1 MKNVIKSL
9 TELRFVFIV
18 FAMLPCVSRA
28 AEIDINLLKKLDSYL
43 EKRAF
48 YIERKENRIDS
59 LKQIINKGSYS
70 RRMMAYE
77 NIFDE
82 YYTYCYD
89 SAFVYNQQQMNL
101 ATMMSDESAQKTCLM
116 HKALLMAIG
125 GFYSQAEDI
134 MQEIDPQTLSLD
146 LQYNY
151 YNTLLWLYN
160 YWSSYCSDEYLAP
173 EFTSKRIVYLK
184 KINEVLSSD
193 TLNGNFDKANYYY
206 MLGEEAFLTDVTGK
220 SSISYYKNALKHS
233 SPDQRVYACAAYGV
247 ARSYRL
253 SGDSK
258 QYVKYLVDA
267 AISDIVCPLKEN
279 LALQELSLYIYNL
292 NHDNCDIAA
301 KYIAYSMEDA
311 QFYNNRLRILEI
323 SKIMPIITEAYR
335 GKIQH
340 QKHNVEICLAVVC
353 ILSLALGIVLIVLF
367 RYYRKLNQSRH
378 NVHLQMEKVMELNK
392 KLESTNVKRET
403 YLRLFMDISAA
414 YIEKLSEYRKLVS
427 RKLKAGQADDLL
439 KRMGSY
445 KLQAEDVATFNSRFD
460 KAFMELYP
468 NFVDEFN
475 SLLTPEN
482 RIVLPTPTSLTP
494 EIRIFALMRLGVTE
508 SRKIAT
514 LLSYSPQTVYNH
526 KTAMRNKAID
536 RERFDEDIN
545 RLCKII
551 QPQSD

>member
-1 MKNVIKSL
+1 M
-9 TELRFVFIV
+9 
-18 FAMLPCVSRA
+18 
-28 AEIDINLLKKLDSYL
+28 
-43 EKRAF
+43 
-48 YIERKENRIDS
+48 
-59 LKQIINKGSYS
+59 
-70 RRMMAYE
+70 
-77 NIFDE
+77 
-82 YYTYCYD
+82 
-89 SAFVYNQQQMNL
+89 
-101 ATMMSDESAQKTCLM
+101 
-116 HKALLMAIG
+116 
-125 GFYSQAEDI
+125 
-134 MQEIDPQTLSLD
+134 
-146 LQYNY
+146 
-151 YNTLLWLYN
+151 
-160 YWSSYCSDEYLAP
+160 
-173 EFTSKRIVYLK
+173 
-184 KINEVLSSD
+184 
-193 TLNGNFDKANYYY
+193 
-206 MLGEEAFLTDVTGK
+206 
-220 SSISYYKNALKHS
+220 
-233 SPDQRVYACAAYGV
+233 
-247 ARSYRL
+247 
-253 SGDSK
+253 
-258 QYVKYLVDA
+258 
-267 AISDIVCPLKEN
+267 
-279 LALQELSLYIYNL
+279 
-292 NHDNCDIAA
+292 
-301 KYIAYSMEDA
+301 
-311 QFYNNRLRILEI
+311 
-323 SKIMPIITEAYR
+323 
-335 GKIQH
+335 
-340 QKHNVEICLAVVC
+340 
-353 ILSLALGIVLIVLF
+353 
-367 RYYRKLNQSRH
+367 
-378 NVHLQMEKVMELNK
+378 HLQMEKVMELNK